1 MFVIDVVCSDP
12 DCAEELEVFADEIEE
27 ADSVVCECGHCVIT
41 LAVADWARTPV
52 QYQ

>member
-12 DCAEELEVFADEIEE
+12 DCAEELEVYAEEIGE

-41 LAVADWARTPV
+41 VAVGGFEPV
-52 QYQ
+52 YATR